1 MMKEGLMV
9 STMMAPKDVAELYGV
24 TSKELAQ
31 WRRANLGPP
40 YFTLGRNTVRYD
52 SGDIE
57 DWFNDP
63 ANGYLHDYPVG
74 R

>member
-1 MMKEGLMV
+1 MKAGLKV
-9 STMMAPKDVAELYGV
+9 GTMMTLKDVAGMYGV
-24 TSKELAQ
+24 TSQELAQ

-40 YFTLGRNTVRYD
+40 YFTLGRNTVHYA

-63 ANGYLHDYPVG
+63 AKGVPPRLPLG
-74 R
+74 

>member
-1 MMKEGLMV
+1 MKAGLMV
-9 STMMAPKDVAELYGV
+9 GAMMTPKDVAGMYGV
-24 TSKELAQ
+24 TSQELAQ
-31 WRRANLGPP
+31 WRRANVGPP
-40 YFTLGRNTVRYD
+40 YFMLGRNTVRYD
-52 SGDIE
+52 AGDIE